1 MSTLYAFFRQDHI
14 QELVYPLQTVLDDSI
29 GCAVWFAAR
38 GIGVLGNGPC
48 KGTKILSDARVGHMA
63 DLV

>member
-1 MSTLYAFFRQDHI
+1 MLFDLFRCRQEHI

-38 GIGVLGNGPC
+38 GKGLLGNRHG
-48 KGTKILSDARVGHMA
+48 KTTMMKSDARVGCF
-63 DLV
+63 LV